1 MVIGLD
7 FETYSPVDL
16 KDHGAPRYFEH
27 PDWCVT
33 LAGTYTR
40 VSASPV
46 SKSYDFALDPEQ
58 AKVQLAHDIEGQVVV
73 GHNVGF
79 EKMVLRKLDMLD
91 LPESFIDSAVIARAV
106 GASSPLEKAAP
117 QLLGP
122 GSLKGVAGRELF
134 KLFAIP
140 NKYQEENGSSAF
152 DPLVVQDNPA
162 QWREYQD
169 YCMLD
174 AQLSW
179 MLESQWGFAWRVE
192 EHELAELTEKLNLR
206 GWPVDMR
213 LVEEMQRRFDQ
224 NKVDTLKKFHIRR
237 HAFADADVVEPF
249 NFNSPLQMRK
259 FCEERGVKTKSF
271 DETHVDKMI
280 RLLLKKLDQSSL
292 APTQRIQYEQVL
304 DMLQTKQVLGGSSLT
319 KLKAITDR
327 VSEDGRL
334 RDTYLHAGAGQTLRT
349 SGRGAQLQN
358 LKRLSLP
365 ADMEKIYSASRG
377 MWSNTAMASNLRQ
390 VFTASHKYGELFVGD
405 LSSIESRQLAY
416 MAGAQW
422 KLDSFAE
429 GYDLYKVQAGRML
442 GLSYDAVNTAGR
454 QLGKVGELS
463 CGYQAWAPAV
473 KDFAE
478 KMGTILT
485 DQEAKTLVLDWR
497 EVNPE
502 VVALWELLDSSLRE
516 LLASTTR
523 SSWTFQMGP
532 YQVQFSKLEAPHSL
546 GVQHSGGVLNRV
558 HTLHIAVS
566 HEGQLWMRRYFQG
579 VHLHGDEVRYY
590 KASDNKGGDLWRAT
604 YRNPKTG
611 KQQPF
616 TLYGGKLTGIITQS
630 LCRELFFKQMLALE
644 KRLEA
649 LPNAEIIGQ
658 FHDEIVVDWH
668 RTPGGV
674 GKHGLMDIMQIA
686 MTANHGLEGLPL
698 AAEIKHAHRYI
709 K

>member
-33 LAGTYTR
+33 LAGTYTK

-79 EKMVLRKLDMLD
+79 EKMVLRKLGMLD

-106 GASSPLEKAAP
+106 GASSSLEKAAP

-179 MLESQWGFAWRVE
+179 MLEIQWGFAVRQE
-192 EHELAELTEKLNLR
+192 EYELAELTEKLNLR

-224 NKVDTLKKFHIRR
+224 NKVDTLQRFYSLRQ
-237 HAFADADVVEPF
+237 PF
-249 NFNSPLQMRK
+249 DEGQEVLNFNSPRQMMK
-259 FCEERGVKTKSF
+259 FCEERGVKAKSF

-280 RLLLKKLDQSSL
+280 RLLDKKLDQPSL
-292 APTQRIQYEQVL
+292 GAIQHIQYEEVL

-358 LKRLSLP
+358 LKRLSSP
-365 ADMEKIYSASRG
+365 ADMEKIYSTSRG
-377 MWSNTAMASNLRQ
+377 MWSNTAMANNLRQ
-390 VFTASHKYGELFVGD
+390 VFTASHKDGELFVGD

-429 GYDLYKVQAGRML
+429 GYDLYKVQAARML
-442 GLSYDAVNTAGR
+442 GLSYDAVNAAGR

-478 KMGTILT
+478 KMGVILT

-497 EVNPE
+497 DVNPE
-502 VVALWELLDSSLRE
+502 EVALWELLDSSLRE
-516 LLASTTR
+516 LLASATR
-523 SSWTFQMGP
+523 AIWSFQMGP
-532 YQVQFSKLEAPHSL
+532 YQVQFRKLEAPHSL
-546 GVQHSGGVLNRV
+546 KVQHSGGVLNRV
-558 HTLHIAVS
+558 HTLHIVVE
-566 HEGQLWMRRYFQG
+566 HEGQVWLRRYFQG
-579 VHLHGDEVRYY
+579 VHLHNDQVRYY

-668 RTPGGV
+668 RTPSGV
-674 GKHGLMDIMQIA
+674 GKRQLESYMQIA